1 MQIVW
6 EFIVREESV
15 EEFQAAYGPQGSWVE
30 LFKKGDGFLGTVL
43 LRSDQA
49 QNKFLTIDR
58 WEDVASY
65 KNFRQ
70 RFATEY
76 AELDAQLD
84 ELTVSETRIGAF
96 EELG

>member
-15 EEFQAAYGPQGSWVE
+15 EEFQAAYGPQGSWVK
-30 LFKKGDGFLGTVL
+30 LFERAEGFLGTVL

-58 WEDVASY
+58 WKDVASY

-70 RFATEY
+70 IFAAEY

-84 ELTVSETRIGAF
+84 KLTISETRIGAF
-96 EELG
+96 EELD

>member
-15 EEFQAAYGPQGSWVE
+15 EEFQAAYGPQGSWAE
-30 LFKKGDGFLGTVL
+30 LFKRGDGFLGTVL

-58 WEDVASY
+58 WQDEASY
-65 KNFRQ
+65 ESFRQ
-70 RFATEY
+70 EFATEY
-76 AELDAQLD
+76 AELDARL
-84 ELTVSETRIGAF
+84 EGLTVSETRIGAF
-96 EELG
+96 EQLG

>member
-15 EEFQAAYGPQGSWVE
+15 EEFQAAYGPKGSWVK
-30 LFKKGDGFLGTVL
+30 LFEQAEGYLGTVL
-43 LRSDQA
+43 LLSDQA
-49 QNKFLTIDR
+49 SNKFLTIDR
-58 WEDVASY
+58 WRDVMSY
-65 KNFRQ
+65 KDFRQ
-70 RFATEY
+70 KYANEY

-84 ELTVSETRIGAF
+84 GLTISETRIGAF